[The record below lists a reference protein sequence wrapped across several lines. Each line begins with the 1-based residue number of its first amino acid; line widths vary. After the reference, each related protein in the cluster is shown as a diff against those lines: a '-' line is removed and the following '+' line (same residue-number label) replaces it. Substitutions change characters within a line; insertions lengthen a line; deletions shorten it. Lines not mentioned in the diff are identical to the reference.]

1 MNRKFEAQRA
11 DNVTK
16 QHLKYEAEAL
26 YSKCQQLESQLER
39 VVTENAYIREAQQ
52 KELSDGNFN
61 VASYL
66 KWRNTFKSPDYKFDK
81 DESAC
86 DDTSNKLLIHRENM
100 KLKDELTEIRV
111 EFFTL
116 KQQLECKEQV
126 ILDLQDKIKTLQ
138 NDLKTNSQQLL
149 DSNEEI
155 KRLADVPQRLKSDL
169 NILQTNYELKE
180 RELLILKDP
189 INVISTEER
198 VMHPLKMRIYDLE
211 NELSNMRR
219 IQTHRI

>member
-1 MNRKFEAQRA
+1 M
-11 DNVTK
+11 
-16 QHLKYEAEAL
+16 
-26 YSKCQQLESQLER
+26 
-39 VVTENAYIREAQQ
+39 
-52 KELSDGNFN
+52 
-61 VASYL
+61 
-66 KWRNTFKSPDYKFDK
+66 
-81 DESAC
+81 
-86 DDTSNKLLIHRENM
+86 
-100 KLKDELTEIRV
+100 
-111 EFFTL
+111 
-116 KQQLECKEQV
+116 

-169 NILQTNYELKE
+169 NILQTNYELNE